1 MGVTGFAIF
10 LQLITLCSTN
20 DPTRV
25 VVRVNGTAIT
35 AGDLEFTA
43 VQRGIP
49 EAERGQA
56 LPKLIDDLIERQLI
70 RDFLRSRKIEP
81 TPEEL
86 KTQIERAEEFI
97 KKRGE
102 DPAALLKKIG
112 YTPERLNRELGLTL
126 AWQAYVRQTVT
137 PTQIKEYFEQH
148 KVELDGTQLRASQIF
163 FKLPQ
168 PANEPTQVRRIQK
181 LNEIRE
187 EIRNQKI
194 SFAEAAK
201 KYSEAPTRDQG
212 GDLGLFGWQGKLPAA
227 VSHAAFALKEMEL
240 SQPIVSPFG
249 LHLIQVTER
258 IPGDFSLEDVR
269 AVILDRLSQK
279 LWKSTAEST
288 QLGAKIER
296 EVLR

>member
-1 MGVTGFAIF
+1 M
-10 LQLITLCSTN
+10 
-20 DPTRV
+20 
-25 VVRVNGTAIT
+25 
-35 AGDLEFTA
+35 
-43 VQRGIP
+43 
-49 EAERGQA
+49 
-56 LPKLIDDLIERQLI
+56 IDDLIERQLI
-70 RDFLRSRKIEP
+70 RDFLHSRKIAP
-81 TPEEL
+81 NPEEL
-86 KTQIERAEEFI
+86 TTQIERAEEFI

-126 AWQAYVRQTVT
+126 AWQAYVRQTVS
-137 PTQIKEYFEQH
+137 PKQIKEYFEQH
-148 KVELDGTQLRASQIF
+148 KAELDGTQLRASQIF
-163 FKLPQ
+163 LKLPQ
-168 PANEPTQVRRIQK
+168 PANEPAQARGIQQ

-227 VSHAAFALKEMEL
+227 VSQAAFALKEMEL

-269 AVILDRLSQK
+269 GVILDRLSQK
-279 LWKSTAEST
+279 LWKSTAESA
-288 QLGAKIER
+288 QIGAKIER
-296 EVLR
+296 KVLR

>member
-10 LQLITLCSTN
+10 LHLITFCSTN
-20 DPTRV
+20 DPARIV
-25 VVRVNGTAIT
+25 IKINGTALT

-49 EAERGQA
+49 EAERGEA
-56 LPKLIDDLIERQLI
+56 EPKLIDDLIERQLI
-70 RDFLRSRKIEP
+70 RDFLHSRKIEP

-137 PTQIKEYFEQH
+137 PKQIKEYFEQH

-163 FKLPQ
+163 LKLPQ
-168 PANEPTQVRRIQK
+168 PANEQAQAKGIQQ

-227 VSHAAFALKEMEL
+227 VSHAAFALKGMEL
-240 SQPIVSPFG
+240 SPPIVSPFG

-269 AVILDRLSQK
+269 GVILDRLSQK
-279 LWKSTAEST
+279 LWKSTAESARV
-288 QLGAKIER
+288 GAKIER
-296 EVLR
+296 GLLR